1 MEIDSRIL
9 SILFIIFWI
18 TFIYILV
25 KIGLRR
31 FKFYDVYK
39 IVIPVYLV
47 IYIRKFRNIKSIVI
61 GAINIISI
69 SIWYFFNFVFME

>member
-1 MEIDSRIL
+1 MEMDSRIL
-9 SILFIIFWI
+9 SIMFIIFWI

-31 FKFYDVYK
+31 FKFYDIYK
-39 IVIPVYLV
+39 IIIPVYLI
-47 IYIRKFRNIKSIVI
+47 IYIRKFRNIKGIVI

-69 SIWYFFNFVFME
+69 FIWYFFNFVFIG